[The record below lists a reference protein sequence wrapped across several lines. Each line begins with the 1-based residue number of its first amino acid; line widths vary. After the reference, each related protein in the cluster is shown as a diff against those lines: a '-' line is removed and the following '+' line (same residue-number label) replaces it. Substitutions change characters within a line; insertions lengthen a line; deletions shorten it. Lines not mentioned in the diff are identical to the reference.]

1 MEAVELPDLPHF
13 REWKGNCT
21 LGRHQ
26 QECAM
31 SSAVRIFVP
40 PDLIPLQQAVL
51 CANCEV
57 ISDSRN
63 GHCIVCGSP
72 SLLNL
77 ARVLNG
83 QSCSTEKRARALKTR
98 ARACRSVCECR

>member
-1 MEAVELPDLPHF
+1 
-13 REWKGNCT
+13 
-21 LGRHQ
+21 
-26 QECAM
+26 M
-31 SSAVRIFVP
+31 SSAVRVFVP
-40 PDLIPLQQAVL
+40 RNLIPLQKAVL

-77 ARVLNG
+77 ARVLDAPSRKG
-83 QSCSTEKRARALKTR
+83 ERAWARARR
-98 ARACRSVCECR
+98 ARMAVGHCTSERG

>member
-1 MEAVELPDLPHF
+1 
-13 REWKGNCT
+13 
-21 LGRHQ
+21 
-26 QECAM
+26 M

-40 PDLIPLQQAVL
+40 RNLIPLQQAVL

-57 ISDSRN
+57 VSDSRN

-77 ARVLNG
+77 ARVLDG
-83 QSCSTEKRARALKTR
+83 QSRSPERRLRALKSR
-98 ARACRSVCECR
+98 AAACHSLSDCR

>member
-1 MEAVELPDLPHF
+1 
-13 REWKGNCT
+13 
-21 LGRHQ
+21 
-26 QECAM
+26 M
-31 SSAVRIFVP
+31 SSAVRVFVP
-40 PDLIPLQQAVL
+40 RNLIPLPQAVL

-57 ISDSRN
+57 VSDSKN

-83 QSCSTEKRARALKTR
+83 SNRMGEKTR
-98 ARACRSVCECR
+98 GRLRRLQGASCRSSSERR

>member
-1 MEAVELPDLPHF
+1 
-13 REWKGNCT
+13 
-21 LGRHQ
+21 
-26 QECAM
+26 M

-40 PDLIPLQQAVL
+40 RNLIPLQQAVL

-57 ISDSRN
+57 VSDSKN

-72 SLLNL
+72 SLLSL

-83 QSCSTEKRARALKTR
+83 PNRKMDRAWARPRRFRAGVSCSAAERR
-98 ARACRSVCECR
+98 

>member
-1 MEAVELPDLPHF
+1 
-13 REWKGNCT
+13 
-21 LGRHQ
+21 
-26 QECAM
+26 M
-31 SSAVRIFVP
+31 SSALRVFVSRN
-40 PDLIPLQQAVL
+40 LIPLQQAVL

-83 QSCSTEKRARALKTR
+83 PNHQAEKAWVGSRKVRMST
-98 ARACRSVCECR
+98 CRDTCGTGNQASSRR

>member
-1 MEAVELPDLPHF
+1 
-13 REWKGNCT
+13 
-21 LGRHQ
+21 
-26 QECAM
+26 M
-31 SSAVRIFVP
+31 SSAVRVFVP
-40 PDLIPLQQAVL
+40 RNLIPLQQAVL

-57 ISDSRN
+57 VSDSKN

-83 QSCSTEKRARALKTR
+83 SNRMGEKTR
-98 ARACRSVCECR
+98 ARPRRLRGASCRSLSERR

>member
-1 MEAVELPDLPHF
+1 
-13 REWKGNCT
+13 
-21 LGRHQ
+21 
-26 QECAM
+26 M

-40 PDLIPLQQAVL
+40 RNLIPLQQAVL

-77 ARVLNG
+77 ARVLDRPNR
-83 QSCSTEKRARALKTR
+83 TAERRPRVLKAKAAYHTV
-98 ARACRSVCECR
+98 SECR

>member
-1 MEAVELPDLPHF
+1 
-13 REWKGNCT
+13 
-21 LGRHQ
+21 
-26 QECAM
+26 M

-40 PDLIPLQQAVL
+40 RNLIPLQQAVL

-57 ISDSRN
+57 VSDSKN

-77 ARVLNG
+77 ARILDGSNR
-83 QSCSTEKRARALKTR
+83 TAERAWTR
-98 ARACRSVCECR
+98 PRKIRVAASSHCASERR

>member
-1 MEAVELPDLPHF
+1 
-13 REWKGNCT
+13 
-21 LGRHQ
+21 
-26 QECAM
+26 M

-40 PDLIPLQQAVL
+40 RNLIPLQQAVL

-57 ISDSRN
+57 VSDSRN

-77 ARVLNG
+77 ARVLDG
-83 QSCSTEKRARALKTR
+83 QSRRPERRARVIK
-98 ARACRSVCECR
+98 ARTAGCHTLSECR